1 MAIRI
6 PNKNPLDLSKRVAI
20 GVAIPFN
27 QSAVFRSTY
36 STTDQIKSNLINYI
50 LTNKGERIFN
60 LNFGS
65 SIRQTLFENIN
76 EDTLFSL
83 QSNITEDI
91 KLNFPSIKIIQLSL
105 TPDFDKNTINMTLSY
120 SIYNGPADLVQI
132 TL

>member
-1 MAIRI
+1 MSGNNIQI
-6 PNKNPLDLSKRVAI
+6 LNYNHNIVDIGSDNKVVI
-20 GVAIPFN
+20 
-27 QSAVFRSTY
+27 
-36 STTDQIKSNLINYI
+36 TDQIKSNHINYI

-91 KLNFPSIKIIQLSL
+91 KSNFPSIKILQLSL

-120 SIYNGPADLVQI
+120 SIYNGPADFVQI